1 MRFVVASSHDAADV
15 LRQSRAT
22 LSIRPDQHNLVLS
35 LLWAR
40 AASDEAGRYWIVRD
54 RASEVVVGVVFQ
66 SPLTFS
72 ALVTT
77 MPRAAAVAAA
87 DAIVDSGVALPG
99 IQGEVPTSSAFAD
112 RWAQRCGT
120 RARALQGTRLYRLG
134 AGELTAEGTGPG
146 RTRLAT
152 ANDLDLVIEWM
163 DAFADELAQQ
173 RLMPRTIE
181 QRVEAREVSV
191 YEVAGRTV
199 CLVAQ
204 TPVVEATVRIAP
216 VYTPP
221 SERRHGFARSC
232 VGDVS
237 RTIIE
242 AGHTC
247 VLFADAANA
256 TSNHLYRS
264 LGYRVIGEV
273 MRYEFDT
280 KASPSRST
288 AAQ

>member
-1 MRFVVASSHDAADV
+1 MKPA
-15 LRQSRAT
+15 
-22 LSIRPDQHNLVLS
+22 
-35 LLWAR
+35 LLDR
-40 AASDEAGRYWIVRD
+40 RD

-72 ALVTT
+72 ALVTM

-163 DAFADELAQQ
+163 GTCRGQARATAPDAEDRRAAG
-173 RLMPRTIE
+173 RGPRG
-181 QRVEAREVSV
+181 QRVR
-191 YEVAGRTV
+191 GRR
-199 CLVAQ
+199 AQ
-204 TPVVEATVRIAP
+204 GVPGGPDAVVEATVRIAP

-247 VLFADAANA
+247 VLFADVANA